1 METVDLLLKEKG
13 RDVVSASPEASAL
26 ELARLM
32 NERYIGAVLV
42 VEKGAVIGIVTE
54 RDLLTKVVAQGRNA
68 SEVKV
73 AEIMSKDVVF
83 VEPGTPIKEA
93 MAIMTELRHRHLP
106 VVCPKE
112 GICGIISI
120 GDCNRWHSKNQ
131 EYTLLHLTDY
141 IQGKYK

>member
-13 RDVVSASPEASAL
+13 SNVVSTGPGTSVL
-26 ELARLM
+26 EVARLM
-32 NERYIGAVLV
+32 NEKRIGAVLV
-42 VEKGAVIGIVTE
+42 VENDAVAGILTE
-54 RDLLTKVVAQGRNA
+54 RDLLTKVVANGANPAEIQVR
-68 SEVKV
+68 
-73 AEIMSKDVVF
+73 EIMSKDVLF

-106 VVCPKE
+106 VVCPKR
-112 GICGIISI
+112 GICGMISI

-141 IQGKYK
+141 IQGKYR

>member
-13 RDVVSASPEASAL
+13 SNVVSTGPGTSVL
-26 ELARLM
+26 EVARLM
-32 NERYIGAVLV
+32 NEKRIGAVLV
-42 VEKGAVIGIVTE
+42 VENDAVAGILTE
-54 RDLLTKVVAQGRNA
+54 RDLLTKVVANGANPAEIQVR
-68 SEVKV
+68 
-73 AEIMSKDVVF
+73 EIMSKDVVF

-106 VVCPKE
+106 VVCPKR
-112 GICGIISI
+112 GICGMISI

-141 IQGKYK
+141 IQGKYR